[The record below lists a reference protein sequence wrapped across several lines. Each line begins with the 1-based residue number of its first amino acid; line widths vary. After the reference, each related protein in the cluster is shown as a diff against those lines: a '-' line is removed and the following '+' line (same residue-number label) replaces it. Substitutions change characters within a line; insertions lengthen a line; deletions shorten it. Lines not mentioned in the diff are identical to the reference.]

1 MLLYGLEIIQLN
13 KSQIEQLEL
22 YQKKLVKQ
30 ILSVPTNTPDAAVY
44 ILSGLLPVEAQIH
57 KRKLTFFNN
66 VCHQPANSI
75 EKQLAV
81 RQTTVKSMKSNSWF
95 VEVKKILWKYDLGSI
110 DELISNPSSKQQWK
124 HRVNRVVNEHWKEI
138 ISVQARHL

>member
-13 KSQIEQLEL
+13 KSQLEQLEL

-30 ILSVPTNTPDAAVY
+30 ILSVPTYTPDAAVY

-57 KRKLTFFNN
+57 KKKLTFFNN
-66 VCHQPANSI
+66 VCHQPENSI

-81 RQTTVKSMKSNSWF
+81 RQSSVKSINSNSWF
-95 VEVKKILWKYDLGSI
+95 IEVKKVLWKYDLGSI
-110 DELISNPSSKQQWK
+110 DELISNPLPNQQWK
-124 HRVNRVVNEHWKEI
+124 NSKQSCE
-138 ISVQARHL
+138 